1 VDPVVEPLASRLDA
15 LAARFL
21 VDHRLPGLAVGVVRG
36 GELAWTAALGFADRP
51 SKRPVTTDTLF
62 RIASI
67 TKSFTAT
74 AILQLRDEGR
84 LRLDDPLIAHLPE
97 ARAIAD
103 PHGPIEEVTL
113 RRLLTHTAGVPAG
126 DIAGNDPWRIAYL
139 REDELLARL
148 SDMGIQ
154 APPETGWRYSNLGYS
169 LLGAVVGRV
178 AGEPYMAYVRRA
190 ILEPAGLISTTFE
203 PSGDLLERTAT
214 GHGPGRF
221 ADDAEPSQPFDPATI
236 APDAGLW
243 SSVADLARW
252 LVVQGRTGD
261 ADRRGDGDRVLDGA
275 TLREMQHATVLA
287 NDDWSYAQGL
297 GWGAVRLGDDVWTGH
312 TGSLNGF
319 RAIVRFRP
327 ADGLGVIALA
337 NGWVRPNA
345 LAHEIAGIVLEAHRA
360 APPAVPAAPPPPTP
374 AAWRELLGEY
384 REEEY
389 GFGVRIEARDGA
401 LVMINEDDRSDR
413 STLVGSDDA
422 LVFTIGDGEAV
433 GEPVVFLRNAAGAIA
448 AVNVLGGPLWR
459 LAYVER

>member
-1 VDPVVEPLASRLDA
+1 VDPVIEPLAPRLDA

-21 VDHRLPGLAVGVVRG
+21 VEHRLPGLAVGVVRA
-36 GELAWTAALGFADRP
+36 GELAWTAALGFADRT
-51 SKRPVTTDTLF
+51 SARPVTPGTLF

-84 LRLDDPLIAHLPE
+84 LRLDDPLVAHLPE

-113 RRLLTHTAGVPAG
+113 RRLLTHTAGIPTG
-126 DIAGNDPWRIAYL
+126 DVAGNDPWRITYL

-154 APPETGWRYSNLGYS
+154 APPETAWRYSNLGYA

-178 AGEPYMAYVRRA
+178 AGEPYMGHVRRA
-190 ILEPAGLISTTFE
+190 ILEPAGLTSTTFE
-203 PSGDLLERTAT
+203 PAGDLLARTAT

-221 ADDAEPSQPFDPATI
+221 ADDAQPSEPFDPATI

-243 SSVADLARW
+243 SSVEDLARW
-252 LVVQGRTGD
+252 IMVQGRTAD
-261 ADRRGDGDRVLDGA
+261 SDRRGEGDRILDGR
-275 TLREMQHATVLA
+275 TLREMQRATFLA

-319 RAIVRFRP
+319 RAIVRFRST
-327 ADGLGVIALA
+327 DGLGVIALA
-337 NGWVRPNA
+337 NGWVRPNP
-345 LAHEIAGIVLEAHRA
+345 LAHEIATIVLEAHRA
-360 APPAVPAAPPPPTP
+360 APQSRPVGPPPATP
-374 AAWRELLGEY
+374 PVWRELLGEY

-389 GFGVRIEARDGA
+389 GFGVRIEARDGK
-401 LVMINEDDRSDR
+401 LVMVNEDEPTDR
-413 STLVGSDDA
+413 STLVAGDDPLA
-422 LVFTIGDGEAV
+422 FTIGDGDAV

-459 LAYVER
+459 LAYVEH